1 MLRIIKIFVPL
12 SSVKEVTERRMIL
25 IGEVQIQT
33 KKIVNLFEKISR
45 SMTFMNLWICETVLQ
60 RDISDNKKIFIIH
73 QKQCK
78 EAEIWK
84 SI

>member
-45 SMTFMNLWICETVLQ
+45 SMTFMNL
-60 RDISDNKKIFIIH
+60 
-73 QKQCK
+73 
-78 EAEIWK
+78 
-84 SI
+84 